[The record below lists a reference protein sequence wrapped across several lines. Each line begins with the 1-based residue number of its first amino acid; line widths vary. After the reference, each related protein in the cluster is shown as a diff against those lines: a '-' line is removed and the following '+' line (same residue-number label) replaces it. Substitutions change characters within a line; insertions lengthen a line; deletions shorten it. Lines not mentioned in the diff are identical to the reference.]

1 MRDELQQQMRRAFE
15 HFDKVDPPHDIPTSA
30 QVWSRLQ
37 FRVTRRPRNDGFNPQ
52 VSTLLAALYV
62 FAFLIRT
69 TWFGWPSETLLTV
82 LASAAITATLF
93 LVQVSRKFR

>member
-1 MRDELQQQMRRAFE
+1 MRDKLQQQMRHAFE
-15 HFDKVDPPHDIPTSA
+15 QLDKADPPHDMPTSA

-37 FRVTRRPRNDGFNPQ
+37 FRVARRPRKNSYNPPA
-52 VSTLLAALYV
+52 SILLAALYV

-69 TWFGWPSETLLTV
+69 TWSGWLSATLLAV
-82 LASAAITATLF
+82 LASAAVAATLL